1 MANVTTDFNVNPYY
15 DDYDEDKSYLRV
27 LFRPGYAVQ
36 GRELTQ
42 LQTILQKQVSR
53 FGDHMF
59 KDGSPVLGG
68 ELTLD
73 TEVSYLK
80 LISTDTA
87 TTFNGGIISDTS
99 AVAGAGLTR
108 AKVLAT
114 VDAIG
119 SDAPTLIV
127 KFLSG
132 TTFTPDDTIFLEGT
146 ATTGTPAATSQ
157 IGGASVVSIN
167 RGVYFVNG
175 FFALVLAQTLI
186 LEKYSNTPTYR
197 IGLTTTESIPTSDN
211 DTSLVDPASGTTN
224 ANAPGAN
231 RFKIALTLAKKVTT
245 SSDPVAANADSNFVE
260 LMRIADGIPTKHV
273 KYPVYGA
280 LDNTLARRTYDE
292 SGDYTIKPFPIQVIN
307 HQGANGTTLASSDT
321 TITGLLSDFENDFAV
336 GDSIYLSTATTTYA
350 TVSSIANS
358 TSMVV
363 GSALGNGTSQKLY
376 NRNRVSAALDPGKAY
391 SKGYEYESMGTEY
404 VDVKKAREVITET
417 SFPINPNFGNSLKV
431 TNFFGGS
438 DSGVVFNPET
448 ISTTYDM
455 HCVKKASLGTTATT
469 YTSTKIGTTRLRQ
482 IDYTSGDFANVAVS
496 NTAIF
501 DMYIFDT
508 QFNAIT
514 ANAMYDTGSTT
525 VILEGSKSSTVAD
538 AYNGAK
544 ISADGETRVID
555 DYTVTSNTATI
566 NLAFSTSSTT
576 KSFRLSS
583 AFSADPTATTIIA
596 DNATFGSAAKKF
608 TITSYDS
615 TELRAYGTMTLGTAF
630 PHGDSIWLFNAAGTA
645 AVGDGT
651 SRTTVNTVMNVAE
664 STINFSVREIESI
677 AKVSGTY
684 ATTDHPYMDIDN
696 SSKAD
701 INDATSNTKIF
712 DTNLNSL
719 VFPTGFENVK
729 GIGSQSG
736 TSFTAQGISFQRKET
751 LDESFAA
758 SGGLVFAT
766 ITSPSGTTFEVEGKG
781 TGDILESPKA
791 NYIVVATA
799 DASGLQQSGTNATGS
814 NIILKGQIIDCIVEV
829 VATNQVKLT
838 PRRNGTTFTAGT
850 IPIQVYATCDHLGKT
865 QKTKTRANSTTLT
878 AASDISTSGI
888 LLNSSGTNTQQNNR
902 LANGHLV
909 VIPFTGTQSLQVAD
923 CIRVSNVIEALAA
936 GSTAAT
942 QFAGVQN
949 AVGNTA
955 HPNNITSRY
964 SFNDGQKDNFFDHGS
979 ITLKAGQ
986 TKPANNVLITFDN
999 FTHSTTDGYACVDS
1013 YTNVDYADIPAFV
1026 SPISGT
1032 KKELRDSIDF
1042 RPIKSSN
1049 TSGTIQS
1056 NDSLPDAD
1064 TNMYANVV
1072 YYLPRKDKLTLAK
1085 DRVFKVIEGISSE
1098 NPILPADDE
1107 DAMTL
1112 YNLDIPAYTFDASEV
1127 DTQYIDNRRFTM
1139 RDIGKIEKR
1148 VDTLEYYTALSFLEK
1163 EANDLSIKDSATNSE
1178 RFKNGL
1184 MVDSFNG
1191 HNIGDVSNADFAA
1204 AIDFEMKELRPPFS
1218 SDCFRFSHDS
1228 VGSSANTAKTGDL
1241 ITLSYTTANAIV
1253 QPLASGQEGVNP
1265 YGTNQFNGHLTID
1278 PPNDVWFDTSGR
1290 PSVLINIENLNDH
1303 WVQGNNNGFGRQW
1316 DDWSFTWSGVQVNDD
1331 NLIKNR
1337 KSTGT
1342 ANTVSRFALLT
1353 SQNKTRTGIVS
1364 TKPPET
1370 IKRSIGNRTV
1380 SLTIIPYIREQKLR
1394 WIARGLKPNAIYYPY
1409 FDNTEVSA
1417 NTKPAYS
1424 LTYTANSESSNSGI
1438 FNTQT
1443 GEQVT
1448 LTQTFTVLNQTKT
1461 ATGLALFQNTSN
1473 ILVSDISQEVTWSQI
1488 TSGLTVGETITFANN
1503 TASATGTLQSANT
1516 SANSFTVNSISG
1528 TIATSMT
1535 ATGTTTGALTGT
1547 VNDSGGLR
1555 TGQIFQGT
1563 GSAKANGNIT
1573 NVGTSVPSFSGTLQ
1587 ADRSGNLAGELNLS
1601 PLTYR
1606 AGEKLFRLTDS
1617 STDTIAS
1624 TESVAEKLFRV
1635 QGMLESRSGNMS
1647 STRPMDTKRE
1657 NVKEKNTT
1665 QDTINRITTSSNW
1678 MNPLA
1683 QTFIVDKNEN
1693 PNGIYASS
1701 VDIYFMTVDDTLPVT
1716 LQLRPVV
1723 NEFPSSSAII
1733 PFSEITLNASDTTA
1747 NSATPNVA
1755 VSTTATRFTFESP
1768 VYLYPDEYAIVLITP
1783 STGYQVHT
1791 STLGETVKN
1800 TTSTKVSVQP
1810 NVGQF
1815 YWPQNSSVWSPA
1827 RESQLM
1833 FRVNRCNFSTGSHS
1847 VYLSANSEPLS
1858 GNTSGIDYDVF
1869 KLSTSELTFS
1879 NTAIAYS
1886 HKGILKTAT
1895 VGNETQRASSMDSS
1909 FINLTPN
1916 KNVTLTAQRKF
1927 IAPSGTA
1934 GPIAYAANNYYLR
1947 AIFTS
1952 NDSKVS
1958 PAIDMSRI
1966 NLITT
1971 QNVID
1976 RAPLANSDFVVTNQ
1990 GANGANFYSS
2000 APTAT
2005 LSGGGGTGASALT
2018 VTTSGTGDNIKVTGI
2033 TITAGGSGYYETPTV
2048 TFSAG
2053 SAAVT
2058 VQNEQDSDGG
2068 NAAAKYISRR
2078 VNLEDGFDAQD
2089 IKVFLNAFKP
2099 KDTDIKVYFRV
2110 HNAEDP
2116 EDFEKK
2122 PYVLM
2127 TQETDINL
2135 ISANETEI
2143 NQYIF
2148 KTADSVISYT
2158 SGGVT
2163 YDKFKTFS
2171 IKIVLGS
2178 ASSSIIPKIKDMKA
2192 IALDF

>member
-1 MANVTTDFNVNPYY
+1 M
-15 DDYDEDKSYLRV
+15 
-27 LFRPGYAVQ
+27 
-36 GRELTQ
+36 
-42 LQTILQKQVSR
+42 
-53 FGDHMF
+53 
-59 KDGSPVLGG
+59 DG
-68 ELTLD
+68 
-73 TEVSYLK
+73 
-80 LISTDTA
+80 
-87 TTFNGGIISDTS
+87 
-99 AVAGAGLTR
+99 
-108 AKVLAT
+108 
-114 VDAIG
+114 
-119 SDAPTLIV
+119 
-127 KFLSG
+127 G
-132 TTFTPDDTIFLEGT
+132 T
-146 ATTGTPAATSQ
+146 
-157 IGGASVVSIN
+157 
-167 RGVYFVNG
+167 
-175 FFALVLAQTLI
+175 
-186 LEKYSNTPTYR
+186 K
-197 IGLTTTESIPTSDN
+197 
-211 DTSLVDPASGTTN
+211 
-224 ANAPGAN
+224 
-231 RFKIALTLAKKVTT
+231 
-245 SSDPVAANADSNFVE
+245 
-260 LMRIADGIPTKHV
+260 
-273 KYPVYGA
+273 
-280 LDNTLARRTYDE
+280 
-292 SGDYTIKPFPIQVIN
+292 
-307 HQGANGTTLASSDT
+307 
-321 TITGLLSDFENDFAV
+321 
-336 GDSIYLSTATTTYA
+336 
-350 TVSSIANS
+350 
-358 TSMVV
+358 
-363 GSALGNGTSQKLY
+363 
-376 NRNRVSAALDPGKAY
+376 
-391 SKGYEYESMGTEY
+391 
-404 VDVKKAREVITET
+404 
-417 SFPINPNFGNSLKV
+417 
-431 TNFFGGS
+431 
-438 DSGVVFNPET
+438 
-448 ISTTYDM
+448 
-455 HCVKKASLGTTATT
+455 
-469 YTSTKIGTTRLRQ
+469 
-482 IDYTSGDFANVAVS
+482 
-496 NTAIF
+496 
-501 DMYIFDT
+501 
-508 QFNAIT
+508 
-514 ANAMYDTGSTT
+514 
-525 VILEGSKSSTVAD
+525 
-538 AYNGAK
+538 
-544 ISADGETRVID
+544 
-555 DYTVTSNTATI
+555 
-566 NLAFSTSSTT
+566 
-576 KSFRLSS
+576 
-583 AFSADPTATTIIA
+583 
-596 DNATFGSAAKKF
+596 
-608 TITSYDS
+608 
-615 TELRAYGTMTLGTAF
+615 
-630 PHGDSIWLFNAAGTA
+630 
-645 AVGDGT
+645 
-651 SRTTVNTVMNVAE
+651 TVNTVMNVGE
-664 STINFSVREIESI
+664 STMNFSVREIEAI

-736 TSFTAQGISFQRKET
+736 TSFTAQGITFQRKET
-751 LDESFAA
+751 LDESCAA
-758 SGGLVFAT
+758 TGGLVFAT
-766 ITSPSGTTFEVEGKG
+766 VTSPSGTTFEVEGKG

-791 NYIVVATA
+791 NFIVVATA
-799 DASGLQQSGTNATGS
+799 NASGLQQSGTNATGS

-902 LANGHLV
+902 LANGHLIV
-909 VIPFTGTQSLQVAD
+909 VPFTGTQSLQVAD

-964 SFNDGQKDNFFDHGS
+964 SFNDGQKDNFLDHGS

-986 TKPANNVLITFDN
+986 AKPANNVLITFDN

-1013 YTNVDYADIPAFV
+1013 YTNVDFADIPAFI

-1032 KKELRDSIDF
+1032 KKELRDCIDF

-1112 YNLDIPAYTFDASEV
+1112 YNLDIPAYTFDASEI

-1218 SDCFRFSHDS
+1218 SDCFRFTHDS

-1241 ITLSYTTANAIV
+1241 ITLSYTGVNAIV
-1253 QPLASGQEGVNP
+1253 QPLSSTVENVNP

-1380 SLTIIPYIREQKLR
+1380 SLTIVPYIREQKLR

-1424 LTYTANSESSNSGI
+1424 LTYTANTESSNSGI

-1448 LTQTFTVLNQTKT
+1448 LTQTFSVLNQTKT

-1473 ILVSDISQEVTWSQI
+1473 ILVSDITQEVTWSQI

-1503 TASATGTLQSANT
+1503 TATAIGTLQSANT

-1535 ATGTTTGALTGT
+1535 ATGTTTGALSGT

-1587 ADRSGNLAGELNLS
+1587 ADRSGNLAGEFIIPS
-1601 PLTYR
+1601 LTYR
-1606 AGEKLFRLTDS
+1606 TGEKLFRLTDS
-1617 STDTIAS
+1617 STDTVAS
-1624 TESVAEKLFRV
+1624 TESVAEKIFRV
-1635 QGMLESRSGNMS
+1635 QGLLESRSGRSS
-1647 STRPMDTKRE
+1647 STRPMESKRE

-1665 QDTINRITTSSNW
+1665 QDTINRITTSTNW
-1678 MNPLA
+1678 INPLT
-1683 QTFIVDKNEN
+1683 QTFIVDRNEN
-1693 PNGIYASS
+1693 PNGIYVSS
-1701 VDIYFMTVDDTLPVT
+1701 IDIFFSAKDTTLPVT
-1716 LQLRPVV
+1716 LAIRPVI
-1723 NEFPSSSAII
+1723 NEYPSSSQNL
-1733 PFSEITLNASDTTA
+1733 PFSEVIVNASDANANASGPSLLTASSYTT
-1747 NSATPNVA
+1747 
-1755 VSTTATRFTFESP
+1755 FTFESP
-1768 VYLYPDEYAIVLITP
+1768 VYLYPDEYAIVITAP
-1783 STGYQVHT
+1783 STGYEVHVAK
-1791 STLGETVKN
+1791 LGETVRN
-1800 TTSTKVSVQP
+1800 TTSTKVSQQP
-1810 NVGQF
+1810 FVGSF
-1815 YWPQNSSVWSPA
+1815 YEPQNSSVWNKNDSK
-1827 RESQLM
+1827 QLM
-1833 FRVNRCNFSTGSHS
+1833 FRINRCDFSTGSHS

-1895 VGNETQRASSMDSS
+1895 VGNETQRESSMDSS

-1934 GPIAYAANNYYLR
+1934 GPIAYAANNFYLR

-2058 VQNEQDSDGG
+2058 VQNEQDADGG

-2099 KDTDIKVYFRV
+2099 KDTDIKVYYRV

-2135 ISANETEI
+2135 ISANETEV

-2148 KTADSVISYT
+2148 KTADSEISYT